1 VAVID
6 HLVLATTDLA
16 GTSASVGTTV
26 GITPSQGGRHVG
38 VGTANTLLSFGDGSY
53 LEVIGPDPTQGAVD
67 AARPFGID
75 GLSGE
80 ARLVTFAA
88 RVDDI
93 AAVVARARSMGY
105 DPGEPR
111 AMQRATPDGGLLS
124 WQLTSPPE
132 WAAGTVPFLIDWGST
147 AHPST
152 TAAPGAT
159 LAGFTIGHPE
169 PERIEAAL
177 AAIGLDVPVTK
188 ADAPALSAVIS
199 GPSGSMLL
207 TG

>member
-1 VAVID
+1 MAVLD

-16 GTSASVGTTV
+16 GTTAAVGAAV
-26 GITPSQGGRHVG
+26 GITPSPGGRHVG
-38 VGTANTLLSFGDGSY
+38 LGTANTLLSFGDGSY

-80 ARLVTFAA
+80 ARLVAFAA
-88 RVDDI
+88 RVEGIDE
-93 AAVVARARSMGY
+93 VVARARSMGY

-111 AMQRATPDGGLLS
+111 AMQRATPDGGLIS
-124 WQLTSPPE
+124 WQLTSPPA
-132 WAAGTVPFLIDWGST
+132 WADGAVPFLIDWGST
-147 AHPST
+147 RHPSA
-152 TAAPGAT
+152 TASAGAT
-159 LAGFTIGHPE
+159 LGGFAIGHPE

-177 AAIGLDVPVTK
+177 AAIGIDVPVTK
-188 ADAPALSAVIS
+188 TEAPTLSVVIT
-199 GPSGSMLL
+199 GPAGSMLL